1 KDNALAST
9 YFFTGPNKEPKEK
22 DKDETGS
29 NPEGEEGASS
39 KPQSAGPNIRDSAQK
54 VLALCQ
60 KGEWGPVDQI
70 LKSMEKAIATAGDEA
85 NLVPLAGVGDTATGM
100 TPLMYAVKD
109 NRTSL
114 IDRMIDLG
122 SDVGARNNDNYNVL
136 HISAMYSREDVV
148 KLLLTKK
155 GVDPYSTGGSRTQT
169 AVHLVASRQT
179 GTATAI
185 LRALLQAAGKD
196 IRLKSDGK
204 GKIPLLLAVE
214 AGNQSMCRELLSQ
227 QTAEQLKAQSA
238 NGDTALH
245 LAVRRK
251 DIDMV
256 RILVDYG
263 TSVDIRNGEGQ
274 TPLHIA
280 AAEGDE
286 VLVKYFY
293 GVRASASITDNQDRT
308 PMHLVTIMNKAIA
321 SQFVFLCV
329 LAAENGHAN
338 IIELLADKFKA
349 SIFERTKDGS
359 TLMHIAS
366 LNGHADCAMMLFK
379 KGVYLHM
386 PNKDGARSIHTAARY
401 GHVGIINTLLQKGEK
416 VDVTTNDN
424 YTALHIAVE
433 SCKPAVVETL
443 LGYGADV
450 HVRGGKLKETA
461 LHIAAR
467 VKDGDKCAL
476 MLLKSGAG
484 PNLAT
489 HDGQTPVHVAAKYG
503 NLQTLLLLLEDGGD
517 PQFKNKASHSAYKG
531 ETPLH
536 LACRGCKPDVVKHLI
551 QYMREHK
558 GEEKAALY
566 VNEVN
571 ENDESAL
578 HYVCTVTKEEV
589 EIPLA
594 DREVVKLLLEN
605 GADVKLQ
612 TKQHDTAFHYVAL
625 AGNNDVLM
633 EMIAHMTSTDAQKA
647 LNRQNANGW
656 TPLLIASHKGHLD
669 LVNNLLANH
678 ARVDVFDNEG
688 RSALHLAAEQGY
700 LPVCDSLLTNKAFI
714 NSKSRNGRT
723 ALHLAALNGYIHLV
737 KFLIKDHN
745 AVIDILTLKKQT
757 PLHLAAGAGQIE
769 VCKLLLELGAD
780 IDATDEE
787 GQKPIHAACQNNFS
801 EVAKLFLQHHP
812 SLVMATTKD
821 GNTCAHIAAA
831 QGSVTV
837 IEELMKFDRAGVI
850 TARNKITDA
859 TPLQMA
865 AAGGHAEVVKALV
878 RAGASVTDENK
889 SGFTAVHLAAQYG
902 HMQVLEVLRSSN
914 TLRVTSKKLGV
925 TPLHVAAYFGQA
937 DTVRELLTHVP
948 GTVKSDSPNGASLVP
963 ALGNESGM
971 TPLHLAAFSGN
982 ENVVRLLLNS
992 AGVQVDAATH
1002 ENGYNPMHLACYGGH
1017 VTVVGLLLS
1026 RSADLLESV
1035 DKHGK
1040 TGLHIAAQHGH
1051 YQMVE
1056 VLLGQGAEINAHD
1069 KNGWTPLHCAARAGC
1084 FDVVKLLVESGA
1096 SPKSETNLGAVP
1108 IWFAASEG
1116 HHAVLEYLMTKE
1128 HDTYALMEDR
1138 RFVYNLMVCGKNHN
1152 NKPIEEFILVS
1163 PAPVDTAAKLSNI
1176 LIVLSNK
1183 EKERAKDLI
1192 AAGKFCEAMATELLA
1207 LAAGADSAG
1216 KVLTAT
1222 DRRNVEFLD
1231 VLIENEQKEV
1241 IAHTVVQRY
1250 LQVNTSKTR
1259 FNSLLVR
1266 MDSADM
1272 AERTSAL
1279 RTDEPQRQI
1288 WVGVDKPIRSA
1299 LQYIWVGVHLMGM
1312 LFIEDIHWPTLMYC
1326 RNQLF
1331 ALSFVLAC
1339 VQILDFLSFHH
1350 LFGPWAIIIGNLMK
1364 DLARFLA
1371 VLAIFVFG
1379 FSMQFVALNQPFN
1392 SVLTDNELK
1401 ELRNPRGS
1409 GVLSRESPLF
1419 YAAPQLVY
1427 KTTLTFHYSVLHL
1440 PFQNRKPD
1448 RELSDDAEWIDEI
1461 VDTQPLA
1468 RARKKRQPLT
1478 GLIMNPLLAF
1488 ELLFFAVFGQTTY
1501 DELMMKA
1508 PRGSVTPA
1516 AILDGQPLQGGLRR
1530 LHAVQ
1535 KNPANAFE
1543 LLFFA
1548 VFGQTSTDHLR
1559 TGNYQSNTNT
1569 TTPFKKPPSWTE
1581 VLFRCVFGA
1590 YMLVSVVVL
1599 INLLIAMMT
1608 DTYQR
1613 IQVTERSL
1621 SEDLS
1626 LTMNPLYAFEL
1637 LFFAIFGQTSYEQLN
1652 VKAPRGVEQ
1661 FRPTWTINLYK
1672 VIFGVYMLVSV
1683 IVLINLLIAMMSDT
1697 YQRIQAQSDIEWKF
1711 GLSKLIRSMHRT
1723 TTAPTP
1729 INLITTWLFYLVD
1742 ICKKRVKAR
1751 KRQSLVNLMG
1761 TFQRTQLSPR
1771 SKAGAKWLSKVKKG
1785 RQIAPKESVALSVA
1799 HLSPLGSQ
1807 LSFTTTTTRIEHV
1820 TDWEAIAKKYR
1831 ALMGEV
1837 DEVKEQTNE
1846 DDEEEDE
1853 DVQPPPLMPGQTTSS
1868 SFG

>member
-1 KDNALAST
+1 
-9 YFFTGPNKEPKEK
+9 
-22 DKDETGS
+22 
-29 NPEGEEGASS
+29 
-39 KPQSAGPNIRDSAQK
+39 
-54 VLALCQ
+54 
-60 KGEWGPVDQI
+60 
-70 LKSMEKAIATAGDEA
+70 
-85 NLVPLAGVGDTATGM
+85 
-100 TPLMYAVKD
+100 
-109 NRTSL
+109 
-114 IDRMIDLG
+114 MIFQ
-122 SDVGARNNDNYNVL
+122 R
-136 HISAMYSREDVV
+136 
-148 KLLLTKK
+148 
-155 GVDPYSTGGSRTQT
+155 
-169 AVHLVASRQT
+169 
-179 GTATAI
+179 
-185 LRALLQAAGKD
+185 
-196 IRLKSDGK
+196 

-214 AGNQSMCRELLSQ
+214 AGNQSMCRELLSA

-274 TPLHIA
+274 TPLHVA

-308 PMHLVTIMNKAIA
+308 PMHL
-321 SQFVFLCV
+321 
-329 LAAENGHAN
+329 AAENGHAN

-349 SIFERTKDGS
+349 SILERTKDGS

-366 LNGHADCAMMLFK
+366 LNGHADCATMLFK

-467 VKDGDKCAL
+467 VKDGEKCAL

-489 HDGQTPVHVAAKYG
+489 YDGQTPVHVAARYG

-517 PQFKNKASHSAYKG
+517 PQFKNKKG

-536 LACRGCKPDVVKHLI
+536 LASRDCRPDVVQHLI
-551 QYMREHK
+551 NYIKDHK
-558 GEEKAALY
+558 GENKAAAY

-571 ENDESAL
+571 DNDETAL
-578 HYVCTVTKEEV
+578 HYVCAVPKDEV
-589 EIPLA
+589 EMPNS

-612 TKQHDTAFHYVAL
+612 TKQHESAFHYVAL

-633 EMIAHMTSTDAQKA
+633 EMISHMSPTDSQKA
-647 LNRQNANGW
+647 LNRQNAIGW
-656 TPLLIASHKGHLD
+656 TPLLIASRKGHID
-669 LVNNLLANH
+669 LVNNLLGNH
-678 ARVDVFDNEG
+678 ARVDVFDLEG

-700 LPVCDSLLTNKAFI
+700 LQVCDSLLSHKAFI

-723 ALHLAALNGYIHLV
+723 ALHLAAMNGYIHLV
-737 KFLIKDHN
+737 QFLIKDHN

-757 PLHLAAGAGQIE
+757 PLHLAAAAGQIE
-769 VCKLLLELGAD
+769 VCKLLLDLGAD
-780 IDATDEE
+780 IDATDED
-787 GQKPIHAACQNNFS
+787 GQKPIHDACQNNHS
-801 EVAKLFLQHHP
+801 EVAKLFLQQHP

-831 QGSVTV
+831 KGSVTV
-837 IEELMKFDRAGVI
+837 IEELMKFDRQGVI
-850 TARNKITDA
+850 SSRNKLTDA
-859 TPLQMA
+859 TPLQIA
-865 AAGGHAEVVKALV
+865 AEGGHAEVVKALV
-878 RAGASVTDENK
+878 RAGANITDENRA
-889 SGFTAVHLAAQYG
+889 GFTAVHLAAQYG

-914 TLRVTSKKLGV
+914 SLRIISKKLGV

-948 GTVKSDSPNGASLVP
+948 GTVKSDPPNGASLVP
-963 ALGNESGM
+963 TLGNESGM
-971 TPLHLAAFSGN
+971 TPLHLASFSGN

-1002 ENGYNPMHLACYGGH
+1002 ENGYNSMHLACYGGH
-1017 VTVVGLLLS
+1017 STVVGLLLS
-1026 RSADLLESV
+1026 RSAELLQSH

-1056 VLLGQGAEINAHD
+1056 VLLGQGAEINAPD

-1084 FDVVKLLVESGA
+1084 FEVVKLLVESGA
-1096 SPKSETNLGAVP
+1096 SPKSETNLGAAP

-1138 RFVYNLMVCGKNHN
+1138 RFVYNLMVCSKNHD
-1152 NKPIEEFILVS
+1152 NKPLKEFILVS

-1192 AAGKFCEAMATELLA
+1192 AAGKFCEGMATELLA

-1216 KVLTAT
+1216 KILTAT
-1222 DRRNVEFLD
+1222 DRRNIEFLD

-1250 LQVNTSKTR
+1250 LQELWRGALNWTAWRTLLLFVFFIICPPVWIAFTLPLGHKYYKVPIIKFMSYLTSHVYLML
-1259 FNSLLVR
+1259 FLLVVGITPPYPVVR
-1266 MDSADM
+1266 KTLIPYWY
-1272 AERTSAL
+1272 EWIL
-1279 RTDEPQRQI
+1279 LI
-1288 WVGVDKPIRSA
+1288 WLSGLLLFELTNPSDKSGLGWIKISV
-1299 LQYIWVGVHLMGM
+1299 LLFSIFGVGVHLLGF
-1312 LFIEDIHWPTLMYC
+1312 LFIEKTYWPTLMYC

-1379 FSMQFVALNQPFN
+1379 FSMQFVALNQPFHN
-1392 SVLTDNELK
+1392 LSKDEL
-1401 ELRNPRGS
+1401 LRLNKQ
-1409 GVLSRESPLF
+1409 GVLE
-1419 YAAPQLVY
+1419 
-1427 KTTLTFHYSVLHL
+1427 
-1440 PFQNRKPD
+1440 
-1448 RELSDDAEWIDEI
+1448 
-1461 VDTQPLA
+1461 
-1468 RARKKRQPLT
+1468 
-1478 GLIMNPLLAF
+1478 
-1488 ELLFFAVFGQTTY
+1488 
-1501 DELMMKA
+1501 
-1508 PRGSVTPA
+1508 RGYFV
-1516 AILDGQPLQGGLRR
+1516 
-1530 LHAVQ
+1530 AVQ
-1535 KNPANAFE
+1535 KNPISAFE

-1548 VFGQTSTDHLR
+1548 VFGQTSTEQLKSYGPNAINR
-1559 TGNYQSNTNT
+1559 SNNQ
-1569 TTPFKKPPSWTE
+1569 PYWTE
-1581 VLFRCVFGA
+1581 VLFKFVFGV

-1608 DTYQR
+1608 
-1613 IQVTERSL
+1613 
-1621 SEDLS
+1621 
-1626 LTMNPLYAFEL
+1626 
-1637 LFFAIFGQTSYEQLN
+1637 
-1652 VKAPRGVEQ
+1652 
-1661 FRPTWTINLYK
+1661 
-1672 VIFGVYMLVSV
+1672 
-1683 IVLINLLIAMMSDT
+1683 DT

-1723 TTAPTP
+1723 TTAPSP

-1742 ICKKRVKAR
+1742 VCKKRDFISVKTR
-1751 KRQSLVNLMG
+1751 KRQSLVHLMG
-1761 TFQRTQLSPR
+1761 SFQKTTQLSPR

-1807 LSFTTTTTRIEHV
+1807 LSFTTHTTRIEHV

-1837 DEVKEQTNE
+1837 DETKEQSNE
-1846 DDEEEDE
+1846 GNDEQDEDE
-1853 DVQPPPLMPGQTTSS
+1853 VVPNSLQVQNS